1 MIFLSA
7 NSRLLISDQHIRQI
21 DSLFIQHLH
30 SVISLIFGNI
40 SLCAP
45 GPDGAVKPGCV
56 VAGCLRGGGGCW
68 WWCVE
73 ASVSSCWHL
82 PSQMFHCVLP
92 TTPPEGS
99 AVNSVNPRRAPAP
112 SERTWWWITKP
123 QGCTS
128 IIHYNCYKH
137 RSPESSC
144 GGIRA
149 ESWSRRQWKLQDSGH
164 ELGSDLCHSFRP
176 PEPEG
181 EGATDRRT
189 LALRPL
195 RSRAETQMLLCYSG
209 KRIPQKTLYTEAEME
224 EEEEVEQAGR
234 SDYSSDKDVGRHSR
248 NSGTKN
254 NTKYFKAAII
264 NSFISIKWL

>member
-1 MIFLSA
+1 MVQLNRA
-7 NSRLLISDQHIRQI
+7 VLLQD
-21 DSLFIQHLH
+21 
-30 SVISLIFGNI
+30 VWGVE
-40 SLCAP
+40 A
-45 GPDGAVKPGCV
+45 
-56 VAGCLRGGGGCW
+56 GGGGGGVCGGE
-68 WWCVE
+68 CVIML
-73 ASVSSCWHL
+73 APPLTDVSLCFTHNTSRRL
-82 PSQMFHCVLP
+82 
-92 TTPPEGS
+92 GS
-99 AVNSVNPRRAPAP
+99 KFSHPRRAPAP

-144 GGIRA
+144 GGIGA

-248 NSGTKN
+248 HSGTKN